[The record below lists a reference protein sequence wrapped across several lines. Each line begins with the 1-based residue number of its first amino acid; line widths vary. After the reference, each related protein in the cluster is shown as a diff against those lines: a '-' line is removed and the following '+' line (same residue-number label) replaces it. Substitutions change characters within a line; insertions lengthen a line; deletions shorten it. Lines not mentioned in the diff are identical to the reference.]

1 MTAATAVKAP
11 GGEALLGRAVA
22 PEGKHGR
29 HSPSRAAGRDPV
41 ETPRFHNNSYANRVP
56 DLHRMDGIS
65 WPVETVGPPYFV
77 AGPGPNEKHAPEPDS
92 RSRKF
97 DTDAIAA
104 IRL

>member
-1 MTAATAVKAP
+1 
-11 GGEALLGRAVA
+11 
-22 PEGKHGR
+22 
-29 HSPSRAAGRDPV
+29 
-41 ETPRFHNNSYANRVP
+41 
-56 DLHRMDGIS
+56 MDGIS